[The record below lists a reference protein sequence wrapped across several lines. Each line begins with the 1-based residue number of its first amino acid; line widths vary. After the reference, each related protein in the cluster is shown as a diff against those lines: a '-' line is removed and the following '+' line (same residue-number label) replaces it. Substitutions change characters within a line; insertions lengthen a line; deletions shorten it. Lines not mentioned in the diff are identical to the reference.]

1 MDYNQNNA
9 DIINEVGSG
18 GFMNPDAII
27 KEINIKSG
35 MLVADFGC
43 GAGYFSIP
51 VAKLVTNSGKVY
63 AVDVLSSSL
72 ELVSSKTK
80 LYGLLNVETIRG
92 NVEVIGGSKIQD
104 DSVDIVILANILFQ
118 CNDYNS
124 LLGESKRILKDDG
137 VIVIIDWI
145 PDKVPI
151 GPRFEHCVSQE
162 DLKKISIQNG
172 LKILKELNAGSRHY
186 GMIFSIVK

>member
-35 MLVADFGC
+35 MFVADFGC

-72 ELVSSKTK
+72 ELVSSKAK

-92 NVEVIGGSKIQD
+92 NVEVIGGSKIED
-104 DSVDIVILANILFQ
+104 NSVDVVILANILFQ
-118 CNDYNS
+118 CSDYNS
-124 LLGESKRILKDDG
+124 LLGESKRILKDNG
-137 VIVIIDWI
+137 NIVIIDWI

-162 DLKKISIQNG
+162 DLEKISIKNG
-172 LKILKELNAGSRHY
+172 LKIIKKLNAGSRHY
-186 GMIFSIVK
+186 GMIFSVVK